1 MLRERL
7 SIICAT
13 LFSVSGRIPCLR
25 DATKLLP
32 KLRTALNIKEGTHDK
47 SNHQT
52 FRFLPTK
59 LTKNIVKLRNIYS
72 LLYTLNF
79 EN

>member
-13 LFSVSGRIPCLR
+13 LFFASGRTPFVR

-32 KLRTALNIKEGTHDK
+32 KSRTALNILEGTQDK
-47 SNHQT
+47 SNHQI
-52 FRFLPTK
+52 FRFHP
-59 LTKNIVKLRNIYS
+59 KN
-72 LLYTLNF
+72 
-79 EN
+79 